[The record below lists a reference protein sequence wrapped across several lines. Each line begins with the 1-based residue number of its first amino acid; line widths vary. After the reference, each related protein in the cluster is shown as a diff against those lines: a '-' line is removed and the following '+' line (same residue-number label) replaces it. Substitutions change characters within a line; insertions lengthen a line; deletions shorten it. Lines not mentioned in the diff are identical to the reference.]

1 MLFEVRNISKSFK
14 NIPVVENFSLE
25 VEQGDMIALVGKR
38 RHGKTTLMQMIAG
51 IIPVDEGEI
60 YYDGKLVGSKGRTSG
75 LCKLRRGKIGYITT
89 EAILMPD
96 MTVYDNLLMA
106 MSHKWGSTKTKKSRA
121 KEVLRNLGLKGK
133 GRFFPKEL
141 SVLDKQKV
149 CVARAIINEP
159 ELLICDEPT
168 DILEGYGAEQ
178 MMDILEILNS
188 AGYTIILSTH
198 SKRVASRC
206 RKVYPVHEGLDL
218 TGLAVVNTGEEA
230 EKEAMEETA
239 VSEVRENEPEENSS
253 VETVCASD
261 KYASENATD
270 VTIGNVSGE
279 TADVTEGNVSAVVE
293 AVVDEEVIPA
303 DEGEETLS
311 DSEKTENA
319 EENKTEDD
327 SAENASGTPDMLEI
341 SDSEGKQDEDLPE
354 IDFTGIF

>member
-14 NIPVVENFSLE
+14 KIPVVENFSLE

-38 RHGKTTLMQMIAG
+38 RHGKTTLMQMLAG

-60 YYDGKLVGSKGRTSG
+60 YYDGKLVGAKGRTSG

-159 ELLICDEPT
+159 DLLICDEPT

-178 MMDILEILNS
+178 MMDILEILNG

-218 TGLAVVNTGEEA
+218 TGLAVVNAGEEA

-239 VSEVRENEPEENSS
+239 ASEINEGEPDDNAS
-253 VETVCASD
+253 VETVVVSD
-261 KYASENATD
+261 EHTSEN
-270 VTIGNVSGE
+270 V
-279 TADVTEGNVSAVVE
+279 ADVSDENVSADTE
-293 AVVDEEVIPA
+293 AVATEEVISA
-303 DEGEETLS
+303 EEGEETLS
-311 DSEKTENA
+311 ASEKTENA
-319 EENKTEDD
+319 EEDKTEDD
-327 SAENASGTPDMLEI
+327 NEENVSGSPDMLEI
-341 SDSEGKQDEDLPE
+341 SDNEGKQEEDLPE

>member
-14 NIPVVENFSLE
+14 KIPVVENFSLE

-38 RHGKTTLMQMIAG
+38 RHGKTTLMQMLAG
-51 IIPVDEGEI
+51 IISVDEGEI

-188 AGYTIILSTH
+188 AGYSIILSTH

-239 VSEVRENEPEENSS
+239 ASEVNEGEPDDNSS
-253 VETVCASD
+253 VETVGVSD
-261 KYASENATD
+261 EHTSEN
-270 VTIGNVSGE
+270 V
-279 TADVTEGNVSAVVE
+279 ADVPYENVLEGTETVMA
-293 AVVDEEVIPA
+293 EEVIPI
-303 DEGEETLS
+303 DEEEERLAV
-311 DSEKTENA
+311 SENTEEGKTEDLK
-319 EENKTEDD
+319 ENKTEDD
-327 SAENASGTPDMLEI
+327 NGEKASENSDMSEI
-341 SDSEGKQDEDLPE
+341 SDNEGKQEEDLPE